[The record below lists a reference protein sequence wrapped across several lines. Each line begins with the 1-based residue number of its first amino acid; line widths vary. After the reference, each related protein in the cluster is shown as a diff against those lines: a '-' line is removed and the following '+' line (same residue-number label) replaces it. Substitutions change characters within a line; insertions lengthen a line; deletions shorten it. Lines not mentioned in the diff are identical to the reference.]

1 MKQTGNILK
10 KYYMDIQKFIIIWNV
25 DFYIMQMI
33 IYYLKQENN
42 ILDNRC
48 DLAVV
53 VVVLYLCSNSQ
64 EPNSK

>member
-48 DLAVV
+48 HLAVV